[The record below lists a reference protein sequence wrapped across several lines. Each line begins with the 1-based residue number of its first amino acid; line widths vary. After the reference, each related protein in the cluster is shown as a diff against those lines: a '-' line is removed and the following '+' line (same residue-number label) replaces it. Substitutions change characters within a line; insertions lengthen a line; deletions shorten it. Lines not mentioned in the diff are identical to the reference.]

1 MRGRVGVNRQ
11 VSSKK
16 PWQFY
21 GLVLSVV
28 LIGLAALMGGARW
41 RAMFASKSHF
51 TQCSFN
57 KLIWCEPGSEQ
68 FAALVAQSLGTAI
81 AKIERAQFAPFSEPI
96 RVYTYANV
104 DSFVLHS
111 GSNPNLTGVVVGGQL
126 HLSPVALTMPARLA
140 PLVVHE
146 LSHLH
151 LSQNLSMLSFNRLP
165 GWFLEGLATTVS
177 EGAGAENVSEHDALA
192 SMAEGQCIVPNTT
205 TGWMGG
211 GRGAP
216 PGMRS
221 HMFYR
226 QSAMFV
232 AYVQSTDKNKFMH
245 VLQALNAGT
254 SLQEAFASAYGQAI
268 NSLWRRFVNTSQTLF
283 EKVEPGSQPWCA
295 QP

>member
-1 MRGRVGVNRQ
+1 MGLNRQ
-11 VSSKK
+11 GGAKK
-16 PWQFY
+16 RWGLY
-21 GLVLSVV
+21 GLALSLV
-28 LIGLAALMGGARW
+28 LIALAASMGGARW
-41 RAMFASKSHF
+41 RAIFAPKSQF
-51 TQCSFN
+51 IQCTSN
-57 KLIWCEPGSEQ
+57 ELIWCEPGSEQ

-81 AKIERAQFAPFSEPI
+81 AKVEHAQFAVFSEPI

-111 GSNPNLTGVVVGGQL
+111 GSNPNLTGVAIGGQL
-126 HLSPVALTMPARLA
+126 HLSPVAMEMPVRLA

-151 LSQNLSMLSFNRLP
+151 LSQHLSVLSFNRLP

-177 EGAGAENVSEHDALA
+177 EGAGAENVSERDALA
-192 SMAEGQCIVPNTT
+192 SMAEGQCIVPNAA

-226 QSAMFV
+226 QSAMFIAFV
-232 AYVQSTDKNKFMH
+232 RSADENKFMH
-245 VLQALNAGT
+245 VLRALNAG
-254 SLQEAFASAYGQAI
+254 SDLEEAFTHAYGQAI
-268 NSLWRRFVNTSQTLF
+268 NPLWQRFISSSQTSF
-283 EKVEPGSQPWCA
+283 EKGGPRRRPWCA
-295 QP
+295 RS